1 MNHQDEYTPTPE
13 NGDKLEA
20 EFHYEQNKFLKWL
33 DNYWYHYKWVTIIV
47 AFFVTIAIVLIVQ
60 FVSKPKYDLT
70 VVCGSPYRMNSEEHL
85 AYEKLLEKFLP
96 EDYDGDGEKSV
107 NIIVYEIF
115 SDAEYVEAKSEAE
128 KNSAEFAIN
137 AKYNADEL
145 QNFSQQSM
153 LGESYLFLVSE
164 YLYNQ
169 LRSGDRVL
177 PLSAL
182 YPDGNVPA
190 AATEDGYGIRLAE
203 TDYYRF
209 HPQSQCLPDDL
220 VLCVLRKAEFNNSDK
235 DMAKYDR
242 AKALFHAIADYEV
255 KE

>member
-1 MNHQDEYTPTPE
+1 MNHQDPHTPE
-13 NGDKLEA
+13 SNEKLEA
-20 EFHYEQNKFLKWL
+20 EFHYEQSKFLKWL

-47 AFFVTIAIVLIVQ
+47 AFFVTLAIVLVVQ
-60 FVSKPKYDLT
+60 FATRPKYDIT
-70 VVCGSPYRMNSEEHL
+70 VVCASPYRMNSEEHL

-115 SDAEYVEAKSEAE
+115 SDAEFAEAKSEAE
-128 KNSAEFAIN
+128 ANSAEFAIN
-137 AKYNADEL
+137 PKYNADEQ

-164 YLYNQ
+164 HLYGQ

-177 PLSAL
+177 ALSDL
-182 YPDGNVPA
+182 YPEGTMPA
-190 AATEDGYGIRLAE
+190 AATEDGYGIRLSE
-203 TDYYRF
+203 TYYYRF

-220 VLCVLRKAEFNNSDK
+220 ILCVLRKADFRNSDK
-235 DMAKYDR
+235 DTVKFDR